1 MGIQRLIQR
10 CLVDTLPDNDAR
22 EYLNGKLDII
32 DKHYET
38 LERLDSDILTATK
51 ELKDLNSSNEGH
63 DIVILD
69 QAEINRIRGDL
80 DLKQTARDTILIE
93 SASMSVTLPDNN
105 TLVRNRPLEACAEL
119 LEYIIHKVQRATISY
134 MKSTK
139 IKINTKRQEVVE
151 QLDNILDNND
161 DNDQNL
167 EVIEDLQNELDVIDV
182 QRDRDFLSNKNSWDI
197 LEKEKNR
204 KAFIKL
210 ESLKS
215 GYHDPTIM
223 KIYVKTIDMTIP
235 APHEKWVFSHFSTS
249 QDEIKEEVKRTF
261 FGF

>member
-1 MGIQRLIQR
+1 MGVSIGSHLTDHRAIELCLDWAMAKRGKGTFRAKQGLEKDPKYKKVIQRLIQR

-32 DKHYET
+32 DKHYDT
-38 LERLDSDILTATK
+38 LERLDSEILTVPQ
-51 ELKDLNSSNEGH
+51 ELKDLNNINENH
-63 DIVILD
+63 DILVLD
-69 QAEINRIRGDL
+69 QVASNRIRGDL
-80 DLKQTARDTILIE
+80 DLKQSARETIITELSSMLDTI
-93 SASMSVTLPDNN
+93 PDNN

-119 LEYIIHKVQRATISY
+119 LDYIIYKVQRATISY

-167 EVIEDLQNELDVIDV
+167 EVIKDLQNELDAIDV

-197 LEKEKNR
+197 LEKEK
-204 KAFIKL
+204 K
-210 ESLKS
+210 KS
-215 GYHDPTIM
+215 
-223 KIYVKTIDMTIP
+223 
-235 APHEKWVFSHFSTS
+235 
-249 QDEIKEEVKRTF
+249 
-261 FGF
+261 

>member
-1 MGIQRLIQR
+1 MWQ
-10 CLVDTLPDNDAR
+10 N
-22 EYLNGKLDII
+22 
-32 DKHYET
+32 H
-38 LERLDSDILTATK
+38 DIL
-51 ELKDLNSSNEGH
+51 
-63 DIVILD
+63 VLD
-69 QAEINRIRGDL
+69 QGASNRIQGDL
-80 DLKQTARDTILIE
+80 DLKQSARETVITEVTSILD
-93 SASMSVTLPDNN
+93 TLPDNN
-105 TLVRNRPLEACAEL
+105 TLVKNRPLEACAEL

-139 IKINTKRQEVVE
+139 IKINNKRQEVVE

-161 DNDQNL
+161 DNDQDL
-167 EVIEDLQNELDVIDV
+167 EVIKDLQNELDEIDV
-182 QRDRDFLSNKNSWDI
+182 QKDRDFLSNKNSWDI

-235 APHEKWVFSHFSTS
+235 APHEKWVFSHYSTS

-261 FGF
+261 QKINALQPDLKTNQSDIINFLNKDGDSAPLNELYNCKNKIPQHD